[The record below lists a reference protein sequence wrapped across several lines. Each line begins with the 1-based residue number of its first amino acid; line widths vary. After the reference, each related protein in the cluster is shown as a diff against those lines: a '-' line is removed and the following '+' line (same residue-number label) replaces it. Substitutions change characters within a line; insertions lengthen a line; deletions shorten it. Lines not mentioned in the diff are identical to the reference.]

1 MLNVAKL
8 GKGRQQLPAFDADA
22 VWWHTEQL
30 SKAGSRES
38 APSFLGPRWSSVY
51 GISRKHLRSLLTTRN
66 CDLGFYNLAQR
77 IKKETC

>member
-8 GKGRQQLPAFDADA
+8 EKGRQQLPAFDADA

-38 APSFLGPRWSSVY
+38 APSFV
-51 GISRKHLRSLLTTRN
+51 
-66 CDLGFYNLAQR
+66 AQ
-77 IKKETC
+77 EGAAYTEYPGNTCGHC

>member
-8 GKGRQQLPAFDADA
+8 EKGRQQLPAFDADA

-38 APSFLGPRWSSVY
+38 APSFVAQEGAAYTW
-51 GISRKHLRSLLTTRN
+51 
-66 CDLGFYNLAQR
+66 DL
-77 IKKETC
+77 E